1 MTNTC
6 KTIREFRSW
15 LEENI
20 AFLENVVLYGPCH
33 VQPDGQVADPM
44 YTVLVIEEIVAE
56 AERTSCRLGH
66 DLDCVPTTTTPHTAL
81 AFLGRLL
88 RWAEQEE
95 PPPTLDIH
103 EMASLL
109 GCTERTIWRH
119 EGKGLIPEARRVG
132 GLVRWDRTEIEE
144 WLANTGKE
152 G

>member
-6 KTIREFRSW
+6 KTIPEFCSW

-20 AFLENVVLYGPCH
+20 AFLENVLLYGPCH
-33 VQPDGQVADPM
+33 VQPDGQAADPM
-44 YTVLVIEEIVAE
+44 YTDLVIEEIVAE

-66 DLDCVPTTTTPHTAL
+66 DLDRVPATTTPRAVL

-88 RWAEQEE
+88 RWAEQQEL
-95 PPPTLDIH
+95 PPTLDIH

-119 EGKGLIPEARRVG
+119 EGKGLIPEARRIGRV
-132 GLVRWDRTEIEE
+132 VRWDRVEVDD
-144 WLANTGKE
+144 WLEKQATCN
-152 G
+152 